1 MTLAQVVQILGRR
14 DDSTL
19 PRAVVDQNPSGQIGL
34 NIVPK
39 LSTLDV
45 HGVLATPL
53 LFPCCTFSML
63 LYFFYI
69 SLFPCC
75 TLLILKSIENERKTE
90 NTTKNHLKLSIVN
103 LFHFYFDILHHIF
116 VII

>member
-69 SLFPCC
+69 SLFP
-75 TLLILKSIENERKTE
+75 LKNIENERKTE

-116 VII
+116 LII